1 MSDSDTY
8 SNQILPIGDAEPGF
22 VSVSKAAEI
31 LNVSKGTLHRWD
43 REGILSAARLPNGHR
58 RYSVAKLREILGAA

>member
-8 SNQILPIGDAEPGF
+8 LNQNLSIDGPADRV
-22 VSVSKAAEI
+22 VSVSEAARI